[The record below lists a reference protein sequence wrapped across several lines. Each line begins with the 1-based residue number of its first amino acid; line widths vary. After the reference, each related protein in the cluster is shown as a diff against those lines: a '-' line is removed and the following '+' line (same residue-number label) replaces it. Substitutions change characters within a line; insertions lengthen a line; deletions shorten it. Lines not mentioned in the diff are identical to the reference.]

1 MLHPKRTTA
10 LDGIRDVMGP
20 PNGRPV
26 NGVSPPEGR
35 ITPGQAARVAV
46 ELARERRRL
55 AHVPTLAQLEA
66 MARLGGSRPC
76 SYRLDRA
83 VNWLPE
89 SLPADFPHGASGLC
103 FAHAGGQVVVLPG
116 GAGFALA

>member
-1 MLHPKRTTA
+1 MHRKRTTA
-10 LDGIRDVMGP
+10 PDGIVGVMGP
-20 PNGRPV
+20 PDGRPV
-26 NGVSPPEGR
+26 SGVIAPERR
-35 ITPGQAARVAV
+35 ITVGRAAHVAV

-55 AHVPTLAQLEA
+55 SHLPTWAQLEM
-66 MARLGGSRPC
+66 MARLDGSRPC
-76 SYRLDRA
+76 SYRLDPA

-103 FAHAGGQVVVLPG
+103 FAHRGGAIVVLPD

>member
-1 MLHPKRTTA
+1 MHRKRTTTPGGLRGA
-10 LDGIRDVMGP
+10 TGP

-26 NGVSPPEGR
+26 NREIPPERR
-35 ITPGQAARVAV
+35 ITAARAARVV
-46 ELARERRRL
+46 LELARERRRL
-55 AHVPTLAQLEA
+55 RHRPTLAQLKA

-83 VNWLPE
+83 VSWLPE
-89 SLPADFPHGASGLC
+89 SVPVGFPHGATGLC
-103 FAHAGGQVVVLPG
+103 FAHSGGDVVVLPD